1 MNRTGLQSIEFIPV
15 DKLALHRLEPVGN
28 INTPNSIHHGDCL
41 ELMQEIEPHSIDF
54 IFLDLP
60 YNVTKARWDRG
71 IIDLT
76 KLWEHLNRICKPNTA
91 IVFTATQPFASK
103 VVMSN
108 LEHFK
113 YEWIW
118 EKPNGTGGLNV
129 LKQPMRCHEHVLVFY
144 KQQCTYN
151 PIKTSG
157 HPKKTTYRKL
167 AIKELWNDDSKP
179 SIYDSSERF
188 PRSVQVISSDKQLA
202 RGSKH
207 PTRKPVALLEYLIKT
222 YTKEGDLILDPTCG
236 SGTTAIAAINLGRNY
251 IMIEKDEKYYQI
263 ALKRIA
269 SVQKGNK

>member
-1 MNRTGLQSIEFIPV
+1 MLRADVQQVELIPV
-15 DKLALHRLEPVGN
+15 DRLALHKPVKD
-28 INTPNSIHHGDCL
+28 INTPNSIHQGDCL
-41 ELMQEIEPHSIDF
+41 ELIQGIRPQSIDF
-54 IFLDLP
+54 AFADLP
-60 YNVTKARWDRG
+60 YNVTRAKWDKEV
-71 IIDLT
+71 INLT
-76 KLWEHLNRICKPNTA
+76 KLWEHLNRICKSNAA

-157 HPKKTTYRKL
+157 HPRKTTYRKSE
-167 AIKELWNDDSKP
+167 AKELWNDDSKP

-188 PRSVQVISSDKQLA
+188 PRSVQVISSDKQQE
-202 RGSKH
+202 RDFKH
-207 PTRKPVALLEYLIKT
+207 PTRKPLALMEYLIKT

-236 SGTTAIAAINLGRNY
+236 SGTTAIAAMNLNRNY
-251 IMIEKDEKYYQI
+251 ICIEKDSKCYQTT
-263 ALKRIA
+263 LKRIN